1 MERVTGGKVERVR
14 GGEDGENERR
24 GKVERVR
31 GGEDGENEGRGRWT
45 E

>member
-1 MERVTGGKVERVR
+1 MR

-31 GGEDGENEGRGRWT
+31 EGEDGESERRERWR

>member
-1 MERVTGGKVERVR
+1 MERVERVR
-14 GGEDGENERR
+14 GGEGIDGENERR

-31 GGEDGENEGRGRWT
+31 GGEDGESEGRGRWT